1 MQVDS
6 AVDSKVMEGWTPF
19 DFAAAA
25 EEVGLETQARRLQA
39 KGLVALQA
47 EAGRVD
53 RWVLNPKGLGWRF
66 DFTKQ
71 LVDGEAWS
79 ALSGLAEL
87 ANWRSARDAQFSGAP
102 INETENRA
110 VLHMALRGR
119 LEDDFKVGGEGVMKE
134 VVATRDAFL
143 AFADQVRNG
152 RYGTVD
158 GQRFKHVINI
168 GIGGS
173 DLGPVMVHEALAPLR
188 DEAGPEVRFVSNVDP
203 HHLDL
208 ALKGA
213 DPRSTLVVV
222 VSKTFTTQ
230 ETMANAQRALHWLK
244 ASLGE
249 QAGQHMAAVS
259 SNVDGAAAM
268 GIDASRVFGFGNWVG
283 GRFSLWGPVGLAIA
297 LGSGSDAFRNLLEGA
312 RAMDRHFLEAPA
324 QENVP
329 LHMALMEVWNVN
341 ALGHTSRAVLPYAQC
356 LHRLPAYLQQA
367 EMESNGKAVGRDGEP
382 VRWDTHPVVWGEPGT
397 NGQHAFHQL
406 LHQGTSLHPV
416 DFIAV
421 KEPMGGDPGMHR
433 LLLDNAVAQ
442 AEAFC
447 VGRDLGAVQQEMRD
461 AGMSEDRV
469 AAVAP
474 HRVFQGGRPSSFLL
488 CDRWTPHALG
498 ALIAA
503 FEHKIFLEGVLWNV
517 FSYDQWGVEL
527 GKAMAKQLGQGSV
540 EKEVPW
546 TPGTAAL
553 REALG

>member
-1 MQVDS
+1 MQVDP
-6 AVDSKVMEGWTPF
+6 AVDSDVMEGWTPF

-25 EEVGLETQARRLQA
+25 DEVGLEAQARRLKA
-39 KGLVALQA
+39 KGLVALQ
-47 EAGRVD
+47 EDAGRVG
-53 RWVLNPKGLGWRF
+53 RWVLAPEGLGWRF

-71 LVDGEAWS
+71 LVDEGAWS
-79 ALSGLAEL
+79 ALSGLAEQ
-87 ANWRSARDAQFSGAP
+87 ANWQRARDAQFAGAP
-102 INETENRA
+102 INETENRS

-119 LEDDFKVGGEGVMKE
+119 LEDDFKVGGEGVMDE

-143 AFADQVRNG
+143 RFADQVRDG
-152 RYGTVD
+152 RYATVG
-158 GQRFKHVINI
+158 GQRFQHVINI

-173 DLGPVMVHEALAPLR
+173 DLGPVMVHEALAPVR
-188 DEAGPEVRFVSNVDP
+188 DEGGPEVRFVSNVDP
-203 HHLDL
+203 HHLDV
-208 ALKGA
+208 AMKGA
-213 DPRSTLVVV
+213 DPRSTLVVI

-230 ETMANAQRALHWLK
+230 ETMANAQRALAWLK
-244 ASLGE
+244 ESLGDD
-249 QAGQHMAAVS
+249 AGLHMAAVS
-259 SNVDGAAAM
+259 SNVEGAAAM
-268 GIDASRVFGFGNWVG
+268 GIDANRVFGFGNWVG

-297 LGSGSDAFRNLLEGA
+297 LGSGSDAFRGLLEGA
-312 RAMDRHFLEAPA
+312 RRMDRHFVEAPA
-324 QENVP
+324 EDNVP
-329 LHMALMEVWNVN
+329 LHMALIEVWNVN

-367 EMESNGKAVGRDGEP
+367 EMESNGKAVGRDGQP
-382 VRWDTHPVVWGEPGT
+382 VGWDTHPVVWGEPGT

-447 VGRDLGAVQQEMRD
+447 VGRDLESVQNEMRG
-461 AGMSEDRV
+461 AGMPEDHV

-474 HRVFQGGRPSSFLL
+474 HRVFAGGRPSSFLL
-488 CDRWTPHALG
+488 CDRWSPHALG

-527 GKAMAKQLGQGSV
+527 GKAMAKQLGRDTGQS
-540 EKEVPW
+540 EAAW

-553 REALG
+553 QKALG